1 MGPYNFPD
9 LRPLFYL
16 ALIGIAALALMIV
29 GGIGF
34 AIWFVVNH
42 VQIVGL

>member
-16 ALIGIAALALMIV
+16 ALFGIAALALLAI

-34 AIWFVVNH
+34 VVWFIANH

>member
-1 MGPYNFPD
+1 MGPYNFPS
-9 LRPLFYL
+9 LAPLFFL
-16 ALIGIAALALMIV
+16 AIFGLAALALMAV

-34 AIWFVVNH
+34 AIWFVVDH